1 MAPMVCSAESHQS
14 FEPPVVSQRRRIWQ
28 HNVLRC
34 KFILPLTLT
43 GLVATKDDRYLIID
57 MSALASR
64 GFPPLLTSLV
74 IIVLIM
80 ISSLI
85 SIPILSWQGAS
96 TDEVLQSMSFI
107 VGEDLFSRMMECR
120 VEEIFYCF
128 THHP

>member
-1 MAPMVCSAESHQS
+1 
-14 FEPPVVSQRRRIWQ
+14 
-28 HNVLRC
+28 VLRC

-64 GFPPLLTSLV
+64 GFPPLLTSFV

-96 TDEVLQSMSFI
+96 TDEVLQTMSFRRRL
-107 VGEDLFSRMMECR
+107 VL
-120 VEEIFYCF
+120 
-128 THHP
+128 